1 MSRSSAGPST
11 CGPSRRS
18 FLSTISALAGGAAIL
33 GGRDGGDAGSEARA
47 QEPSR
52 AGPIVRVPR
61 RKPRTAN
68 IGIFGVGHYTYWG
81 QFPGLLDDM
90 HRKIDVLVQRVRGH
104 EVNVTNFGLV
114 DNAQSAYALL
124 PKLKAA
130 NLDLIFCDMVTYAT
144 SSTFGIL
151 VRELDVPIVLVALQ
165 PMKAMDYARATTYMQ
180 LSNDDFCS
188 VPEFTG
194 VAVRMGKRPPPMILG
209 TLDDDPAAEAELAD
223 WCDVAKVLHDLRYAR
238 IGHFGHVLE
247 SMLDM
252 HSDPTAFT
260 AAFGCHIVQTEADD
274 LVRLERTVTLP
285 EIEAKKAQILEMF
298 DTPEPKAD
306 PITRKLT
313 AEDLQVAARVA
324 VALDKFVDEKKLDGL
339 AYYYEGEPKSDTR
352 RLVSN
357 LIVGN
362 SLLTAAGFPM
372 CGESDLKTCVA
383 MLIEDRLDIGGSF
396 AEFHPIDFKEGFVLV
411 GHDGPHHINIADG
424 RPVLRSLIKYHGK
437 PGSGASV
444 EFKIKEGPITMLSI
458 GLTAQGKFKFVIAE
472 GLSVRGPIPA
482 TGNTNTRGF
491 FKPDVRR
498 FLHRWVAEGPTH
510 HFALGIGHRARTLQ
524 RIADV
529 LGLES
534 VIVDQSG

>member
-1 MSRSSAGPST
+1 VG
-11 CGPSRRS
+11 
-18 FLSTISALAGGAAIL
+18 
-33 GGRDGGDAGSEARA
+33 
-47 QEPSR
+47 
-52 AGPIVRVPR
+52 V
-61 RKPRTAN
+61 
-68 IGIFGVGHYTYWG
+68 FGVGHHTYWG
-81 QFPGLLDDM
+81 QFPGLLDEM
-90 HRKIDVLVQRVRGH
+90 HHKIGALVERVKAHDVG
-104 EVNVTNFGLV
+104 VTNFGLV

-124 PKLKAA
+124 PKLKTA

-165 PMKAMDYARATTYMQ
+165 PLKAMDYARATTQIQ
-180 LSNDDFCS
+180 LANDDFCS

-194 VAVRMGKRPPPMILG
+194 VAVRMGKRPPPLVLG
-209 TLDDDPAAEAELAD
+209 TLYDDPAAEAEIAD
-223 WCDVAKVLHDLRYAR
+223 WCDVAKALHDLKGAR

-260 AAFGCHIVQTEADD
+260 AAFGCHVVQTEVDD
-274 LVRLERTVTLP
+274 LVRLERTVTP
-285 EIEAKKAQILEMF
+285 EEIEAKKAQILEMF

-313 AEDLQVAARVA
+313 AEDLLVAARTA
-324 VALDKFVDEKKLDGL
+324 VALDKFIDEKQLDGL

-352 RLVSN
+352 RLVSS

-383 MLIEDRLDIGGSF
+383 MLILDRLDIGGSF

-411 GHDGPHHINIADG
+411 GHDGPHHINIAEG
-424 RPVLRSLIKYHGK
+424 KPVLRSLIKYHGK

-458 GLTAQGKFKFVIAE
+458 GLTAAGKFKFVIAE
-472 GLSVRGPIPA
+472 GESVHGPIPA

-491 FKPDVRR
+491 FKPEVRT
-498 FLHRWVAEGPTH
+498 FLRRWVAEGPTH
-510 HFALGIGHRARTLQ
+510 HFALGIGHRAHTIAK
-524 RIADV
+524 IADA
-529 LGLES
+529 LGLERA
-534 VIVDQSG
+534 IVTDVG